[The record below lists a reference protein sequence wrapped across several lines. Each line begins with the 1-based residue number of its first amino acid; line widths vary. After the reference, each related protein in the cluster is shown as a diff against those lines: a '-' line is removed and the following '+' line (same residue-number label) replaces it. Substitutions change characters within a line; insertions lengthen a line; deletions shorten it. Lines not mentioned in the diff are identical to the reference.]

1 MQATLTS
8 ANTLLNTARPAR
20 ASRGALVIY
29 VLVLIYA
36 SLNPFLGWQLP
47 RAYTLLV
54 WPKYITTFDVAI
66 NVAAYAPLGALL
78 ALMVRRRLM
87 LLRLSYPRLL
97 ACILALLIGVAL
109 STTLEFI
116 QSFLPDRIS
125 SPLDVISN
133 SAGSLI
139 GAMLVMLPIGRV
151 LIARIKRWRGAHF
164 AHRASTNWG
173 LLLLAIWFVAQ
184 LNPAIPFFEA
194 GLISPH
200 DPTNIDPA
208 LNTKISAYDPLV
220 LLPQAVG
227 IALNVCAFSLFVS
240 LILHPKKRVLINIG
254 VVLVAGLMAKLAMA
268 ALLLK
273 ATLMASSLSP
283 ATVIGLT
290 SGLLFFLFFSRMV
303 YRWRVFWATLFV
315 FAGGV
320 MTKLTSVYSALDE
333 TLKLFNWPYGQLANF
348 ASLTRWL
355 NEIWPLAALLF
366 LATVFI
372 RTKRQ

>member
-1 MQATLTS
+1 M
-8 ANTLLNTARPAR
+8 RPWR
-20 ASRGALVIY
+20 ASRGALAIY

-47 RAYTLLV
+47 RAYTLLL
-54 WPKYITTFDVAI
+54 WPKYITLFDVFI
-66 NVAAYAPLGALL
+66 NVLAYAPLGALL
-78 ALMVRRRLM
+78 ASLFRRRLM
-87 LLRLSYPRLL
+87 ALRPPYPRLL
-97 ACILALLIGVAL
+97 AFISALLMSAFVSIA
-109 STTLEFI
+109 LEFA

-133 SAGSLI
+133 SSGAVI

-151 LIARIKRWRGAHF
+151 LIAAIVRWRGAHF
-164 AHRASTNWG
+164 AHRASTSWG
-173 LLLLAIWFVAQ
+173 ILLLAVWFTAQ

-194 GLISPH
+194 GLMSP
-200 DPTNIDPA
+200 TNLANIDPA
-208 LNTKISAYDPLV
+208 LNTKIGAYDPLV

-227 IALNVCAFSLFVS
+227 VALNVCAFALFVS
-240 LILHPKKRVLINIG
+240 LILHPKKRVLLNIG
-254 VVLVAGLMAKLAMA
+254 VVMVVGAIAKLTMA

-273 ATLMASSLSP
+273 APLIAASLSP

-290 SGLLFFLFFSRMV
+290 SGLLFFLLFSRIG
-303 YRWRVFWATLFV
+303 YRWRAFWATLFV

-320 MTKLTSVYSALDE
+320 MTKLSSVYSALDE

-348 ASLTRWL
+348 TSLTRWL

-366 LATVFI
+366 LATIFI
-372 RTKRQ
+372 RTKRH